1 MFIKIVRFIICMK
14 TGIKVIDAMT
24 EKPIT
29 VFSDIILKD
38 CARIMADN
46 HVGALMVKDDGKLQG
61 VITEQDI
68 VRKGVSAGLDPKKT
82 KVSDIMA
89 KELITIAPDSD
100 IYEALIKMRDL
111 NIRHLPVMDG
121 SKMIGLLTLK
131 DVLKIEPQ
139 LFDIMVEK
147 FELREESRKPI
158 HHISPNEGI
167 CESCGE
173 YFEKLNKVDSSL
185 LCDNCKAEQS

>member
-1 MFIKIVRFIICMK
+1 M
-14 TGIKVIDAMT
+14 
-24 EKPIT
+24 
-29 VFSDIILKD
+29 
-38 CARIMADN
+38 
-46 HVGALMVKDDGKLQG
+46 
-61 VITEQDI
+61 
-68 VRKGVSAGLDPKKT
+68 RKGVSAGLDPKKT